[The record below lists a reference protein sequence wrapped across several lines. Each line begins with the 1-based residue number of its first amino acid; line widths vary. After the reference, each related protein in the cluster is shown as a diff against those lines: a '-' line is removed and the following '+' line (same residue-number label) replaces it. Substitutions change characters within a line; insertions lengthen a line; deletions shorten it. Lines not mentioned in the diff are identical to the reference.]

1 MGTIGYISMLLLL
14 ANTVVTYQGL
24 NDRTFFDRY
33 SFQID
38 GILIRKEYYRMIT
51 SGFLHGSWIHFIMNM
66 LTFYF
71 FSYALE
77 VKFGHVLFLLLYFG
91 SLAGGNL
98 LALYIHR
105 NHGDY
110 HAVGAS
116 GAISGL
122 VFAAIGVFPGLIMYF
137 FFFPIPGWLFGL
149 IYVLASIYGIKSQSD
164 NIGHEAHLGGGLA
177 GLLIAISLDPFVV
190 RQNYFEILC
199 IIIPSVIFLYM
210 VIKRPDFLLINQ
222 FSFQGSNRQKFY
234 NKDEKYNYEQSQ
246 RKRELDRLLDKIS
259 KKGIGSLSAQERKR
273 LDELNK

>member
-1 MGTIGYISMLLLL
+1 MGSIGYISILLLL
-14 ANTVVTYQGL
+14 ANTLVTYQGL
-24 NDRTFFDRY
+24 NDRSFFDRY

-38 GILIRKEYYRMIT
+38 GILIRKEYYRIIS
-51 SGFLHGSWIHFIMNM
+51 SGFLHVDWRHFILNM

-77 VKFGHVLFLLLYFG
+77 VKFGHALFLLLYFG

-122 VFAAIGVFPGLIMYF
+122 IFASIAVFPGLILYLI
-137 FFFPIPGWLFGL
+137 FFPIPGWLFGL

-177 GLLIAISLDPFVV
+177 GMLTAVSLDPYVV
-190 RQNYFEILC
+190 RENYFEILC
-199 IIIPSVIFLYM
+199 ILVPSAVFLYLLM
-210 VIKRPDFLLINQ
+210 RNPDFLLVNR
-222 FSFQGSNRQKFY
+222 FSFPGSQQKFY
-234 NKDEKYNYEQSQ
+234 NKDEKYNYEQNQ

-259 KKGIGSLSAQERKR
+259 RSGIGSLSAQERKR